1 MSGMRRWERRV
12 FDGIDGGNDKW
23 VSGIGGM
30 AGWW

>member
-1 MSGMRRWERRV
+1 MRGMRRGGRRV
-12 FDGIDGGNDKW
+12 FDGIDGEYDKW